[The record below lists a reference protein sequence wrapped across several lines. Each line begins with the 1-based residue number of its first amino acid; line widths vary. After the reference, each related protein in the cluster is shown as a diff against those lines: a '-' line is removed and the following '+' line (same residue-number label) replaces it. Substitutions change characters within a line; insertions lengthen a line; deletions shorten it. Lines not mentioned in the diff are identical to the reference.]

1 MHGKGTYYYADGGVY
16 EGEWQDRK
24 MHGKGRFT
32 FPNGSV
38 YEGDWKN
45 DVKVLKSQ

>member
-1 MHGKGTYYYADGGVY
+1 MHGKGTY
-16 EGEWQDRK
+16 
-24 MHGKGRFT
+24 T

-45 DVKVLKSQ
+45 DVKVKNYNYN

>member
-1 MHGKGTYYYADGGVY
+1 
-16 EGEWQDRK
+16 
-24 MHGKGRFT
+24 MHGKGRYY

-45 DVKVLKSQ
+45 DLKDGFLFIYLFFFFFKVMGH